1 MHCSGGWKVSKKFLF
16 LSLVFLS
23 LFLIS
28 NADAQ
33 VCSNGAFQCGSNGQ
47 EKCVNGNWRL
57 WNSCSYGCS
66 GGYCNPGAGQ
76 LYGLDPNYVPP
87 AADPCAGQC
96 SLGALQC
103 GSSGNQEKCVSGG
116 SCNIWTAWN
125 TCFNG
130 CSGGYCNAAP
140 SQPSGTA
147 PEPVVQPAPVV
158 VQPTADL
165 SKPNPVSAAP
175 AKSKKQSMTMTLPAP
190 AGKPPLL
197 VVCEGVFDFDGNG
210 VTFSDFV
217 EFVKKYQANNL
228 EVDYNLDGTANIQ
241 DFFCFRS
248 YFLRDIS
255 WINC

>member
-47 EKCVNGNWRL
+47 EKCVNSNWRL

-116 SCNIWTAWN
+116 SCNTWTTWN
-125 TCFNG
+125 TCLNG
-130 CSGGYCNAAP
+130 CSSGYCNAAP

-147 PEPVVQPAPVV
+147 PEPVVVQPAPVV
-158 VQPTADL
+158 VQPVQTTSTVKEQSL
-165 SKPNPVSAAP
+165 TVNFPSSSGKSTVS
-175 AKSKKQSMTMTLPAP
+175 LF
-190 AGKPPLL
+190 
-197 VVCEGVFDFDGNG
+197 CRGVFDFNNNNG
-210 VTFSDFV
+210 VDFTDFI
-217 EFVKKYQANNL
+217 EFVKRY
-228 EVDYNLDGTANIQ
+228 
-241 DFFCFRS
+241 
-248 YFLRDIS
+248 
-255 WINC
+255 